1 MAINRPETGR
11 RSDVEGTAAAPVAA
25 LAAIPASARAGDL
38 FWHDLRG
45 SLNAADMGLV
55 PGDYDAGIA
64 THADAAS
71 QLNSGD
77 LPAAG
82 HHCAPITLPENT
94 RSAGIWAHRGLFIR
108 AAGIYHH
115 RKRQPAWSF
124 PDWCSMATVAADYA
138 QAAVRISRTEHLV
151 IDNCQFVGATAI
163 GLQVD
168 GSSGRVERNLISGA
182 QAANAVRSALQNK
195 GLAIAGN
202 EVSACSNGG
211 ILVHRFQNGED
222 GTIVTGN
229 RVFNI
234 GAHNGG
240 TGQWGNGIN
249 VFRAGSVMIANNH
262 VSDCAFSAIRSNSGS
277 NVQISGNQCL
287 RSGETAIYSEFEFN
301 GAVITNNII
310 DKAARGISI
319 ANFMQGGRMAV
330 CSGNLIRNIHQNAP
344 YVDKDHPFG
353 IGISLEADTTVT
365 SNVIEGAEKFGML
378 LGWGPYLRDVV
389 ATSNVIRKADTGI
402 CVSVVEGAG
411 DTVIAENIISGTT
424 SGAIVGYRWHEA
436 VTGDMSGRQQVRP
449 SCHRAKPG
457 QLSLSFNGKAQ

>member
-1 MAINRPETGR
+1 MAQNRPETGR
-11 RSDVEGTAAAPVAA
+11 RSMLKAMAAAPIAA

-38 FWHDLRG
+38 LGNADLRG

-55 PGDYDAGIA
+55 PGDDDQGRVLQRML
-64 THADAAS
+64 DAAS
-71 QLNSGD
+71 QLNRPIF
-77 LPAAG
+77 LPPG
-82 HHCAPITLPENT
+82 NYNVSNITLPENT
-94 RSAGIWAHRGLFIR
+94 RIMGIPGASRLVHSGGGHFIMTESASHVELSGLVFDGANRG
-108 AAGIYHH
+108 
-115 RKRQPAWSF
+115 
-124 PDWCSMATVAADYA
+124 VADYA

-182 QAANAVRSALQNK
+182 QGECGLYALQNK
-195 GLAIAGN
+195 GLAITGN

-234 GAHNGG
+234 GARNGG

-353 IGISLEADTTVT
+353 IGISLEADTSVT

-389 ATSNVIRKADTGI
+389 ATSNVIRKCDTGI

-436 VTGDMSGRQQVRP
+436 VTGDMGRDGSKFDHLAIERNRV
-449 SCHRAKPG
+449 S
-457 QLSLSFNGKAQ
+457 